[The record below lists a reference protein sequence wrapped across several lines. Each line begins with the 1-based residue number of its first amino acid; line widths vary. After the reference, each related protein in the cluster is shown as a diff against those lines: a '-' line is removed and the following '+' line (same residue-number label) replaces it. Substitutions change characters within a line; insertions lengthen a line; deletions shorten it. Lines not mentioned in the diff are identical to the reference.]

1 MNLGI
6 TNLNGK
12 VCLPAGQFNFGG
24 TDEKGGTAAAM
35 YLGHDLD
42 IDSADNLSSSHINH
56 STLSPQRL
64 HSIREEVGGGTGV
77 AAARMRILESQ
88 PGG

>member
-6 TNLNGK
+6 ANHTAKVGVPSGPLNLGGSDETT
-12 VCLPAGQFNFGG
+12 PAV
-24 TDEKGGTAAAM
+24 

-56 STLSPQRL
+56 STLSP
-64 HSIREEVGGGTGV
+64 
-77 AAARMRILESQ
+77 
-88 PGG
+88 